1 VDDFHRELGQVMWD
15 HCGMARNE
23 EGLKIAREKIPEIR
37 ERFWKESRVLGNGR
51 EFNQA
56 LEYAG
61 RVADFMELGELA
73 VDDALNRAESCGC
86 HFREESQ
93 TEESEARR
101 DDEHFSYVAAWE
113 WKGEGRPWELHKEE
127 LNFEEVKPST
137 RSYK

>member
-15 HCGMARNE
+15 HCGMSRNE
-23 EGLKIAREKIPEIR
+23 EGLKKAKEKIPEIR
-37 ERFWKESRVLGNGR
+37 ERFWKESRVLGGGR

-73 VDDALNRAESCGC
+73 VDDALKRTESCGC

-93 TEESEARR
+93 SEEGEAKR
-101 DDEHFSYVAAWE
+101 DDENFTYVAAWE
-113 WKGEGRPWELHKEE
+113 WKGEGKPWELHKEE
-127 LNFEEVKPST
+127 LTFEEVKPST